1 MESRGLLLEG
11 MMSVADYTIPSLQ
24 KALTKTSK
32 DASVNYAMT
41 VVDLA
46 NCAGFKTYLFS
57 NQGHIDKKNTPITAL
72 SESKDS
78 MGKRFI
84 VLHFRGSHSSV
95 CERIYDHFSR
105 PLTGDAG
112 KEDAY
117 CYETTMRQT
126 DYFPRQLDSVMKKA
140 GESYSILYFAD
151 HGVSHNMIRGKLV
164 MSHANPANHHRD
176 VPLYRVSSDDKKL
189 VRVRARRYL
198 SNLTEGVSAW
208 LGVTTEQLPMPRS
221 LFRDGDDSDEYGVL
235 FELQR
240 RRNDSEKVVR

>member
-1 MESRGLLLEG
+1 MPL
-11 MMSVADYTIPSLQ
+11 VD
-24 KALTKTSK
+24 KAL
-32 DASVNYAMT
+32 A
-41 VVDLA
+41 
-46 NCAGFKTYLFS
+46 
-57 NQGHIDKKNTPITAL
+57 
-72 SESKDS
+72 ESKDS

-84 VLHFRGSHSSV
+84 VLHLRGS
-95 CERIYDHFSR
+95 
-105 PLTGDAG
+105 LTGDAG

-126 DYFPRQLDSVMKKA
+126 DYFLRQLDSVMKKA

-164 MSHANPANHHRD
+164 INHANPANHHRD

-198 SNLTEGVSAW
+198 SNFTEGVSAW

-240 RRNDSEKVVR
+240 RRNDPEKVVR